1 MADKRKIFL
10 VLILNTCFCFRDYAL
25 CADWN
30 IVDAEVKLLEELLL
44 NYNRD
49 IIPNFNRSIPILIS
63 IRGFLSDIVAIDK
76 SRDIMTSY
84 AFFDVSWLD
93 QVLRERLE
101 QCWNVSKY
109 GEIAKLH
116 VSYDKI
122 WLPDLTFN
130 SMGKTR
136 RLPKQTNFVSLRQD
150 GQVTYWPGGLMK
162 TKCQVDVTKFPFD
175 SQTCDIEIEAW
186 ESDDSR
192 QVIGIPSD
200 NAGVQSLHF
209 YSRNSE
215 WHLIDVEEYLDTDVV
230 DSQNLTSYVFR
241 IHLKRRMQYYVLN
254 LVVPVVILSIIN
266 MCCFLIPSACG
277 DKMTLSISTFL
288 TFAIYITIISGD
300 MPKSSTEIS
309 AFAVFV
315 LIQLFLSG
323 LIIIECSFLLY
334 LLHKRKKRLSL
345 CKFTSFSDD
354 GGSSNTED
362 EEEMHETE
370 DKDKSPEDL
379 IDNLNTIIGKAF
391 LFINIVSM
399 TVFVV
404 ISLQ

>member
-1 MADKRKIFL
+1 MADKRKVFL
-10 VLILNTCFCFRDYAL
+10 VLILNTTFFCRDYAL
-25 CADWN
+25 FSDLN
-30 IVDAEVKLLEELLL
+30 IVDAEVKLLDELFY
-44 NYNRD
+44 NYNRH
-49 IIPNFNRSIPILIS
+49 IIPNFNRSTPILIS
-63 IRGFLSDIVAIDK
+63 IKGFLSDIVAIDK

-84 AFFDVSWLD
+84 AFFDVSWID

-109 GEIAKLH
+109 GEIANLH
-116 VSYDKI
+116 VSYDRI

-130 SMGKTR
+130 SIGKTR
-136 RLPKQTNFVSLRQD
+136 KLPKQTDFVSLRQG

-186 ESDDSR
+186 ESGDSR

-200 NAGVQSLHF
+200 NEGVQSLRL

-230 DSQNLTSYVFR
+230 GSNNLTSYVFR
-241 IHLKRRMQYYVLN
+241 IHIKRRMQYYVLN
-254 LVVPVVILSIIN
+254 LVLPVVILSIIN
-266 MCCFLIPSACG
+266 MCCFLIPSSCG
-277 DKMTLSISTFL
+277 EKMTLSISTFL
-288 TFAIYITIISGD
+288 TFAIYITIISGE

-323 LIIIECSFLLY
+323 LIIFECSFLLY
-334 LLHKRKKRLSL
+334 FLHKNKKIVCL
-345 CKFTSFSDD
+345 CKFTSTSNDRR
-354 GGSSNTED
+354 SSNAE
-362 EEEMHETE
+362 EEEMNDSE
-370 DKDKSPEDL
+370 DKDNSREDM
-379 IDNLNTIIGKAF
+379 IDNLNTIIGKTF
-391 LFINIVSM
+391 LFINIVSI
-399 TVFVV
+399 TIFVV